1 MSVLTIPH
9 SIFGFQPAKKEGK
22 NVGRKGKRGEGMDG
36 MDGDERGRGEW
47 EKKMGGRE
55 GVEEDLPRHRPY
67 GSLLSGRGDRLLP
80 I

>member
-22 NVGRKGKRGEGMDG
+22 NVWRKGERGEGMYG

-47 EKKMGGRE
+47 EKKMGGGRE
-55 GVEEDLPRHRPY
+55 
-67 GSLLSGRGDRLLP
+67 
-80 I
+80 